1 MSLIGL
7 RPIGSNQRGEVAVVV
22 KKNSPIRENSFKKIE
37 AYMRSSR
44 ISAYA
49 NQ

>member
-1 MSLIGL
+1 VVFTALKTNE
-7 RPIGSNQRGEVAVVV
+7 RVEVAVGL
-22 KKNSPIRENSFKKIE
+22 KKNSPIRENSFKTFE